1 MIKIKES
8 VWVLNSADLGTLW
21 LYVFWICSIDL
32 STRAFLSSFSPIY
45 WMQFVLLVGVNLN
58 LDTLLSKRIKE
69 ILSCLESIDETAP
82 RILSSFKLLYYVFKY
97 DLAIV
102 LFYLW
107 VCYYYANLTFIL
119 CCSFKYCMFE
129 VVLHWSAYIVSLF
142 MSYNHIQMCF
152 SLIDPTT
159 VYIITKSFN
168 INFLTTYDNLLYF
181 KFV

>member
-1 MIKIKES
+1 MVKIKES
-8 VWVLNSADLGTLW
+8 VWILNSADLGTLW

-102 LFYLW
+102 LFIYEFAIIMQIW
-107 VCYYYANLTFIL
+107 PSYY
-119 CCSFKYCMFE
+119 
-129 VVLHWSAYIVSLF
+129 VVLLSTVCLRLFSIEVHTLSL
-142 MSYNHIQMCF
+142 YLC
-152 SLIDPTT
+152 LITISKC
-159 VYIITKSFN
+159 V
-168 INFLTTYDNLLYF
+168 L
-181 KFV
+181 V